1 MSRTYRK
8 NPPNQVHDIQFHLLR
23 GGDIRESPAIPAIT
37 RDGNVCLSYRR
48 EKGWARR
55 MTLNK
60 WKAKCKQALY
70 HEKEF
75 PRDPHTC
82 GWVTW

>member
-8 NPPNQVHDIQFHLLR
+8 NPPQNVCPERIL
-23 GGDIRESPAIPAIT
+23 IRCQGRVYKIDEVPAIT
-37 RDGNVCLSYRR
+37 RDGKVCLSYRR